1 MDDPRLLLALALAS
15 AVTYLW
21 RGLGVAIGGRINPEG
36 PVFRWFT
43 CVAYAMLA
51 ALISRMILLPVG
63 MLQTAPLSD
72 RLIALAAALAV
83 FFVTRRTL
91 PAGILTGIG
100 IFALLT
106 WLRGF

>member
-21 RGLGVAIGGRINPEG
+21 RGLGVTIAGRIDPDG

-63 MLQTAPLSD
+63 MLDTAPLAD
-72 RLIALAAALAV
+72 RLIALGTGVAV
-83 FFVTRRTL
+83 FFATRRTL
-91 PAGILTGIG
+91 PAGILTGVAM
-100 IFALLT
+100 FALLT
-106 WLRGF
+106 WMRGG